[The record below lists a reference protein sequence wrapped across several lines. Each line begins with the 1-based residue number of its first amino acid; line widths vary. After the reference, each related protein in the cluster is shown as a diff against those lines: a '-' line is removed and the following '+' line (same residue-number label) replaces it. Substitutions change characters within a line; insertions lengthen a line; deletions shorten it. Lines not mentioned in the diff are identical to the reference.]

1 MRTASRYAWI
11 TIGILFGVAMAILF
25 GVAMAILLLL
35 SDDANALFETRDA
48 RLQSVKTV
56 GIVSAIGDQFT
67 FVKARLTGL
76 GNGPRSVP
84 IAAWGLDELIVQEVS
99 TALSDRFQ
107 VTPVTYKRASFATV
121 QEAAI
126 TAVNLVRGD
135 PFKKLVE
142 TEVSPQGLDAYIVI
156 TKARAYFGG
165 GNRRVDGVGLI
176 TYSTVLEAYS
186 QIHALYEIRVVDG
199 KRFDVIEK
207 FAAGPLDNASN
218 VRLPGPSRLVD
229 ASFDVGDENLHRVI
243 VDLVTRSLPITLADM
258 HLVNRKP

>member
-11 TIGILFGVAMAILF
+11 TIAVLF

-35 SDDANALFETRDA
+35 SNGANALFETRDA

-56 GIVSAIGDQFT
+56 GIVSAIGNEFT
-67 FVKARLTGL
+67 FVKAGLTGFD
-76 GNGPRSVP
+76 NSPRHVP
-84 IAAWGLDELIVQEVS
+84 IASWGVDDMIAQEVS
-99 TALSDRFQ
+99 SALGGRFKVQ
-107 VTPVTYKRASFATV
+107 PVTYPRASFAAV
-121 QEAAI
+121 QESPI

-165 GNRRVDGVGLI
+165 GNRKVEGVGLI
-176 TYSTVLEAYS
+176 TCSTILESYG

-199 KRFDVIEK
+199 KTFDIIEK
-207 FAAGPLDNASN
+207 FAAAPLDNAST
-218 VRLPGPSRLVD
+218 VRFAGPGRLVD
-229 ASFDVGDENLHRVI
+229 PSLDVSEENLHRVI
-243 VDLVTRSLPITLADM
+243 VDLIRRSLPITLSDM
-258 HLVNRKP
+258 HLVNPKP

>member
-1 MRTASRYAWI
+1 
-11 TIGILFGVAMAILF
+11 
-25 GVAMAILLLL
+25 
-35 SDDANALFETRDA
+35 
-48 RLQSVKTV
+48 
-56 GIVSAIGDQFT
+56 
-67 FVKARLTGL
+67 
-76 GNGPRSVP
+76 
-84 IAAWGLDELIVQEVS
+84 
-99 TALSDRFQ
+99 
-107 VTPVTYKRASFATV
+107 
-121 QEAAI
+121 
-126 TAVNLVRGD
+126 
-135 PFKKLVE
+135 
-142 TEVSPQGLDAYIVI
+142 
-156 TKARAYFGG
+156 
-165 GNRRVDGVGLI
+165 VDGVGLI